1 MEGSPGSPGEG
12 TFGPTPEGEWQREE
26 ARSERE
32 GPGAG
37 ENMALGD
44 SSETNSQAREKAWSP
59 DTSPFCLKL
68 VFPI

>member
-44 SSETNSQAREKAWSP
+44 SSGNKLTVPGGGPREGVVS
-59 DTSPFCLKL
+59 
-68 VFPI
+68 